1 MTLID
6 NGHSLSANVGLDGNE
21 QSVKLKNI
29 LFYGETEA
37 RDCNSQNWCEENN
50 SGGGCYDKSAI
61 MPSSYAGHSKPPL
74 ISKPTGYPQFK
85 IKADC
90 SLGGK
95 TTYENLQFINFKSA
109 KTWCG
114 KQQRLFVLNPTNADY
129 LPQTKFFNTRFEN
142 VAQDTLAYLFTP
154 PNAWSVVD
162 DCGQF
167 PCTGPLNTLLT
178 FEKSTFAGYITPS
191 SVNSNF

>member
-1 MTLID
+1 
-6 NGHSLSANVGLDGNE
+6 
-21 QSVKLKNI
+21 
-29 LFYGETEA
+29 
-37 RDCNSQNWCEENN
+37 
-50 SGGGCYDKSAI
+50 
-61 MPSSYAGHSKPPL
+61 MPSSYAAHNKPPL
-74 ISKPTGYPQFK
+74 ISSPTVWPQYK

-95 TTYENLQFINFKSA
+95 STYENLQFINFKSE

-114 KQQRLFVLNPTNADY
+114 SYQKLFVLNPTNADY

-167 PCTGPLNTLLT
+167 PCTGPLNTPLT
-178 FEKSTFAGYITPS
+178 FEKSTFAG
-191 SVNSNF
+191 